1 MCRFHQKVK
10 KVLTKRKKADII
22 NKLSDGRQ
30 EKIRKLPEKTSEKG
44 LTKGREYDII

>member
-30 EKIRKLPEKTSEKG
+30 EKNQKTPRKNFRKG
-44 LTKGREYDII
+44 VDKGKRV